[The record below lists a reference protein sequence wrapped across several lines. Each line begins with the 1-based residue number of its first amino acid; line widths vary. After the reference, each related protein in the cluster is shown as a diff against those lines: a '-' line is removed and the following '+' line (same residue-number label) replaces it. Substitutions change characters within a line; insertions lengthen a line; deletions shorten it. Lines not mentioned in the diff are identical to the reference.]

1 MKRLWRQKSEDKGRI
16 SVACEDPPV
25 TAAIV
30 SDLHLGAAAAR
41 DLLRGD
47 AVRARLTAVLREVD
61 ELVLLGDV
69 VELREAPLA
78 DVRAAAAP
86 ALADIDRA
94 MAGRRVTIVPGNHDH
109 QLALPLLERLRA
121 EGAALGTESVGE
133 PDGWLAAAF
142 ALSRPRLAYPGVW
155 VRPDVYATHG
165 HYLDVHN
172 TVPSFE
178 RLAVGAVQRLTQ
190 RVPEHRARP
199 DDYEAAV
206 APVYGLAYTL
216 AQSPGGRALVSPD
229 RSARVRGALIGGR
242 PTLRSRALAS
252 VALPAAVAALNAAGL
267 GPLRP
272 DISGQELRRSA
283 LRGMSTVVER
293 LGIDAAH
300 VVFGHTHRSGP
311 HAGDEGWGPLV
322 NTGSWIHE
330 PAHLGDDP
338 RRSPYRPGHVAIIEP
353 AGPPRLR
360 NLLD

>member
-1 MKRLWRQKSEDKGRI
+1 M
-16 SVACEDPPV
+16 

-30 SDLHLGAAAAR
+30 SDLHLGAASGR
-41 DLLRGD
+41 DLLRRD
-47 AVRARLTAVLREVD
+47 EVRARLTAVLRDVD

-86 ALADIDRA
+86 ALADVDRA

-109 QLALPLLERLRA
+109 QVATPLLERLRA
-121 EGAALGTESVGE
+121 EGGSLGTESVGE
-133 PDGWLAAAF
+133 PVAWLAGAF
-142 ALSRPRLAYPGVW
+142 ALSRARLAYPGVW

-172 TVPSFE
+172 TVPGFE

-190 RVPEHRARP
+190 RVPERGARS
-199 DDYEAAV
+199 DDYEAAL

-229 RSARVRGALIGGR
+229 RSSRTRGALMDGR
-242 PTLRSRALAS
+242 PTLRSRALAG

-272 DISGQELRRSA
+272 DISGRELRRSA
-283 LRGMSTVVER
+283 LRAMSTVLER
-293 LGIDAAH
+293 LGIDAPH

-311 HAGDEGWGPLV
+311 HAGDDGWGPLV

-330 PAHLGDDP
+330 PAYLGEDP
-338 RRSPYRPGHVAIIEP
+338 RRSPYRPGHVAIVGGS
-353 AGPPRLR
+353 GPPELR